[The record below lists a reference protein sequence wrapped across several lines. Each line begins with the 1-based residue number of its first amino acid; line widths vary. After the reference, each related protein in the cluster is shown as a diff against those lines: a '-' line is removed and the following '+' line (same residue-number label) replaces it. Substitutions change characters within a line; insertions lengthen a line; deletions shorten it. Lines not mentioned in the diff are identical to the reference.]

1 MICQH
6 CEDSG
11 LESNED
17 GTMLRVCPNCNTF
30 YGNYKSVVIDDDDF
44 EWKEII
50 GALGLAIA
58 MLVLI
63 ALIFCL

>member
-1 MICQH
+1 MICKH
-6 CEDSG
+6 CEGSG

-17 GTMLRVCPNCNTF
+17 GTRLRVCPNCNSF
-30 YGNYKSVVIDDDDF
+30 YSLDEVVDDDDDF
-44 EWKEII
+44 EWKEVI